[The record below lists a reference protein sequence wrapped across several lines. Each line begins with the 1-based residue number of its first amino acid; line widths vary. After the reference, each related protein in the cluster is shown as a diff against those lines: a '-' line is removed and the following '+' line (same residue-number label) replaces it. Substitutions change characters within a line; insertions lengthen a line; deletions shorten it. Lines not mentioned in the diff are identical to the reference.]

1 MALSDTPIGA
11 LYTSQTLQNLQ
22 SSSQIENEDAD
33 ISLNETASGNSTAV
47 LQQIP
52 SHQQISSDVSQEV
65 SAVSEL
71 KSSLQDYSQQMQIE
85 YKQIAANPLPL
96 MAKATGT
103 TSQLT
108 LQQDIVDFTGAQA
121 SIDYFPFN
129 DDDMTQDS
137 IVEELVQMEE
147 QMKLNSSLQSY
158 LSCVE
163 ISLQG
168 QATVGQG
175 TILSPHQTSTQ
186 FYHSSHSSATPI
198 HTPTPTPHSDT
209 NTYSDSYLRD
219 ATRGA

>member
-1 MALSDTPIGA
+1 
-11 LYTSQTLQNLQ
+11 
-22 SSSQIENEDAD
+22 
-33 ISLNETASGNSTAV
+33 
-47 LQQIP
+47 
-52 SHQQISSDVSQEV
+52 
-65 SAVSEL
+65 
-71 KSSLQDYSQQMQIE
+71 MQIE

-175 TILSPHQTSTQ
+175 TILSPIRQV
-186 FYHSSHSSATPI
+186 HSSIIP
-198 HTPTPTPHSDT
+198 PTVAPLQSTRQ
-209 NTYSDSYLRD
+209 LRRPLRHQHLLRLLPPRCYQGGI
-219 ATRGA
+219 AWPEKALVLEWLLLPQWIAS